1 MLQIDTGEIIV
12 DLIIILVSVVFDFFV
27 FWTLLRYW
35 KDRKQYRA
43 FIEAMTTTNSLSDDE
58 FELINNYR
66 MLNASQQRKIRARIE
81 KMNGL
86 NDEME
91 EPQGY

>member
-1 MLQIDTGEIIV
+1 
-12 DLIIILVSVVFDFFV
+12 
-27 FWTLLRYW
+27 
-35 KDRKQYRA
+35 
-43 FIEAMTTTNSLSDDE
+43 MTTTNSLSDDE